1 VILVMESPLLAQ
13 LSARFELISAVML
26 DSHFLVHHYGENY
39 FPKQQRTYMIE
50 PGILL
55 MFFTTSILLA
65 LSPGPDNL
73 FVMTQAAQQGR
84 KAGLLVTLGL
94 CTGLLFHTAAVTF
107 GLAALFKASAVA
119 FTVLKFVG
127 AGYLLYLAWKA
138 FKAGTVTGPAAAADR
153 LSSAVLYRRGIIMN
167 ITNPKVSIFFL
178 AFLPQFTDPTKGP
191 LSAQLLLLGGVFII
205 ATIIVFGAISIL
217 AGVFGEQFRQS
228 AFAQKVLNRAAA
240 GIFAGLALKLALA
253 QR

>member
-1 VILVMESPLLAQ
+1 
-13 LSARFELISAVML
+13 ML
-26 DSHFLVHHYGENY
+26 EA
-39 FPKQQRTYMIE
+39 K
-50 PGILL
+50 ILL

-107 GLAALFKASAVA
+107 GLAALFKTSAVA
-119 FTVLKFVG
+119 FTILKFAG
-127 AGYLLYLAWKA
+127 AGYLLYLAWQA
-138 FKAGTVTGPAAAADR
+138 FCAGTISGNLIAGDR
-153 LSSAVLYRRGIIMN
+153 VNSLALYRRGIIMN

-178 AFLPQFTDPTKGP
+178 AFLPQFADPAKGS
-191 LSAQLLLLGGVFII
+191 LSAQLLLLGGVFIA

-217 AGVFGEQFRQS
+217 AGVFGERFRES
-228 AFAQKVLNRAAA
+228 AFAQKVLNRATG
-240 GIFAGLALKLALA
+240 GILAGLALKLALA

>member
-1 VILVMESPLLAQ
+1 MI
-13 LSARFELISAVML
+13 
-26 DSHFLVHHYGENY
+26 D
-39 FPKQQRTYMIE
+39 PK
-50 PGILL
+50 ILL

-73 FVMTQAAQQGR
+73 FVMTRAAQQGR

-107 GLAALFKASAVA
+107 GLAALFKASATA
-119 FTVLKFVG
+119 FTVLKFTG
-127 AGYLLYLAWKA
+127 AGYLLYLAWLS
-138 FKAGTVTGPAAAADR
+138 FKADIISGAADAAER
-153 LSSAVLYRRGIIMN
+153 LNSVALYRRGIIMN

-178 AFLPQFTDPTKGP
+178 AFLPQFIEPAKGNI
-191 LSAQLLLLGGVFII
+191 SAQFMLLGAVFIV
-205 ATIIVFGAISIL
+205 ATLAVFGAISIL
-217 AGVFGEQFRQS
+217 AGIFGERFRES
-228 AFAQKVLNRAAA
+228 AFVQKVLNRAAA

>member
-1 VILVMESPLLAQ
+1 
-13 LSARFELISAVML
+13 ML
-26 DSHFLVHHYGENY
+26 D
-39 FPKQQRTYMIE
+39 PK
-50 PGILL
+50 ILL

-107 GLAALFKASAVA
+107 GLAALFKASAFA
-119 FTVLKFVG
+119 FNILKFTG
-127 AGYLLYLAWKA
+127 AAYLLYLAWQA
-138 FKAGTVTGPAAAADR
+138 FRAGTISGTLKTGDR
-153 LSSAVLYRRGIIMN
+153 INSSALYRRGIIMN

-178 AFLPQFTDPTKGP
+178 AFLPQFADPAKGS
-191 LSAQLLLLGGVFII
+191 LSTQLLLLGGVFIV
-205 ATIIVFGAISIL
+205 ATIIVFGIISIL
-217 AGVFGEQFRQS
+217 AGVFGERFRES
-228 AFAQKVLNRAAA
+228 AFAQKVLNRAAG

-253 QR
+253 QRV

>member
-1 VILVMESPLLAQ
+1 MIDPKIL
-13 LSARFELISAVML
+13 F
-26 DSHFLVHHYGENY
+26 
-39 FPKQQRTYMIE
+39 
-50 PGILL
+50 
-55 MFFTTSILLA
+55 MFFTTSVLLA

-73 FVMTQAAQQGR
+73 FVMTQAGQHGR

-107 GLAALFKASAVA
+107 GLAALFKASATA
-119 FTVLKFVG
+119 FTILKFTG
-127 AGYLLYLAWKA
+127 ACYLLYLAVLS
-138 FKAGTVTGPAAAADR
+138 FRAGTESDPTTAADQ
-153 LSSAVLYRRGIIMN
+153 LNSASLYRRGIIMN

-178 AFLPQFTDPTKGP
+178 AFLPQFADSAKSP
-191 LSAQLLLLGGVFII
+191 LYLQFLLLGGVFIA
-205 ATIIVFGAISIL
+205 ATIIVFGAISLL
-217 AGVFGEQFRQS
+217 AGVFGERFRES

>member
-1 VILVMESPLLAQ
+1 M
-13 LSARFELISAVML
+13 F
-26 DSHFLVHHYGENY
+26 D
-39 FPKQQRTYMIE
+39 TT
-50 PGILL
+50 ILL

-65 LSPGPDNL
+65 LAPGPDNL

-94 CTGLLFHTAAVTF
+94 CSGLLFHTAAVTL
-107 GLAALFKASAVA
+107 GLAALFKASATA
-119 FTVLKFVG
+119 FSILKLSG
-127 AGYLLYLAWKA
+127 AGYLLYLAVLS
-138 FKAGTVTGPAAAADR
+138 FKAGAETGPLAAADR
-153 LSSAVLYRRGIIMN
+153 LSPAALYRRGIIMN

-178 AFLPQFTDPTKGP
+178 AFLPQFADPSKGH
-191 LSAQLLLLGGVFII
+191 LSAQFLLLGVIFMI
-205 ATIIVFGAISIL
+205 ATIIIFGAISIL
-217 AGVFGEQFRQS
+217 AGVFGEHFRKS